1 MTPKD
6 GTPCVKKAPETVT
19 DAQEA
24 HTSDPVEVS
33 EYKATARQREALKNK
48 NVKVTT
54 PKESTPD
61 DEKKPDERHW
71 IEVELVDHESKLVAD
86 EPFQIEYQDG
96 QIIQGRTGPD
106 GKARVE
112 GLPSPGEAKISF
124 PRIDSD
130 EYKEA

>member
-1 MTPKD
+1 MTPKA
-6 GTPCVKKAPETVT
+6 GTPCVNKSSEAAT

-33 EYKATARQREALKNK
+33 EYKATARQREALKNN
-48 NVKVTT
+48 NVKITT
-54 PKESTPD
+54 PKENAE

-71 IEVELVDHESKLVAD
+71 IEVELVDHESKLIAD
-86 EPFQIEYQDG
+86 EPFKIEYQNG
-96 QIIQGRTGPD
+96 QVIHGRTGPD